1 MTMSSK
7 RVQFD
12 EMEEELLG
20 KEGVDEGVKKK
31 FKNSLDSDEEDDEVE
46 DKKYNLLNPDDVEAQ
61 IVSIDPT
68 TTLKRAKLFK
78 TKSTTC
84 LTQMMWKGKKTKL
97 SSMMGNIKITPFN
110 MEDEMEDGHFD
121 KDGMFIFNRDKPE
134 IRDNWLDNI
143 DWVKVQP
150 TKQVVED
157 SRGTE
162 DSEDEESVDA
172 LALYGDMLEIM
183 QPGETVL
190 SCIKRLGGGK
200 RDSTIN
206 RWKKK
211 KQEPT
216 EPDST
221 KDVAPKESLLRMT
234 ELADRLV
241 STGDMDIYQQTY
253 ERLKFLRERKQQAK
267 EAKAATTAVEGSSFD
282 MFADD
287 ADSTQAT
294 EPSTAKDEKVGA
306 ESKSEDAE
314 PVSSSV
320 GEDEVMWEFK
330 WEESDDAPVYGLH
343 TSAQMLQWVQEG
355 YFQDGVWVRKAHET
369 DRPFYSSRRIDFE
382 LYV

>member
-12 EMEEELLG
+12 EQEEEMLG
-20 KEGVDEGVKKK
+20 KDAVDESVKKK

-46 DKKYNLLNPDDVEAQ
+46 DKKYNLLNPDDVEGQ
-61 IVSIDPT
+61 ED
-68 TTLKRAKLFK
+68 K
-78 TKSTTC
+78 TIEYD
-84 LTQMMWKGKKTKL
+84 GD
-97 SSMMGNIKITPFN
+97 IKITPFN

-121 KDGMFIFNRDKPE
+121 KEGMFIFSKDKPE

-143 DWVKVQP
+143 DWVRVQP
-150 TKQVVED
+150 PKHVMED
-157 SRGTE
+157 SRGSE
-162 DSEDEESVDA
+162 GSEDEKVDA
-172 LALYGDMLEIM
+172 LALYGEMLEIM
-183 QPGETVL
+183 RPGETVL
-190 SCIKRLGGGK
+190 ACIKRLGGGK
-200 RDSTIN
+200 RESTIN

-211 KQEPT
+211 KQEQD

-221 KDVAPKESLLRMT
+221 KEVVPKEKLLRMT

-253 ERLKFLRERKQQAK
+253 ERLKFLRERQHQAK
-267 EAKAATTAVEGSSFD
+267 EATAATTSVEGSSFD

-287 ADSTQAT
+287 AEATKAT
-294 EPSTAKDEKVGA
+294 EPSTTKGEKAADEDKTDG
-306 ESKSEDAE
+306 AE
-314 PVSSSV
+314 PVSSSK
-320 GEDEVMWEFK
+320 GGDEVMWEFK
-330 WEESDDAPVYGLH
+330 WEEAENAPVYGLH

-355 YFQDGVWVRKAHET
+355 YFQDGVWVRKAHEK

>member
-1 MTMSSK
+1 MTTSSK

-12 EMEEELLG
+12 EMEDELLG

-46 DKKYNLLNPDDVEAQ
+46 DKKYNLLNPDDVEGQ
-61 IVSIDPT
+61 ED
-68 TTLKRAKLFK
+68 K
-78 TKSTTC
+78 TIEYD
-84 LTQMMWKGKKTKL
+84 
-97 SSMMGNIKITPFN
+97 GNIKITPFN

-143 DWVKVQP
+143 DWVKVRP

-162 DSEDEESVDA
+162 DSEDEERVDA

-211 KQEPT
+211 KQEAT

-221 KDVAPKESLLRMT
+221 KDVAPKETLLRMT

-253 ERLKFLRERKQQAK
+253 ERLKFLREHKQQAK

-287 ADSTQAT
+287 ADSTKAT
-294 EPSTAKDEKVGA
+294 EPSPAQDEKAAA

-320 GEDEVMWEFK
+320 AEDEVMWEFK

>member
-46 DKKYNLLNPDDVEAQ
+46 DKKYNLLNPDDVEGQ
-61 IVSIDPT
+61 ED
-68 TTLKRAKLFK
+68 K
-78 TKSTTC
+78 T
-84 LTQMMWKGKKTKL
+84 
-97 SSMMGNIKITPFN
+97 I
-110 MEDEMEDGHFD
+110 E
-121 KDGMFIFNRDKPE
+121 DKPE

>member
-12 EMEEELLG
+12 EMEDELLG

-46 DKKYNLLNPDDVEAQ
+46 DKKYNLLNPDDVEGQ
-61 IVSIDPT
+61 ED
-68 TTLKRAKLFK
+68 K
-78 TKSTTC
+78 TIEYD
-84 LTQMMWKGKKTKL
+84 
-97 SSMMGNIKITPFN
+97 GNIKITPFN

-143 DWVKVQP
+143 DWVKVRP

-162 DSEDEESVDA
+162 DSEDEERVDA

-211 KQEPT
+211 KQEAT

-221 KDVAPKESLLRMT
+221 KDVAPKETLLRMT

-241 STGDMDIYQQTY
+241 ST
-253 ERLKFLRERKQQAK
+253 
-267 EAKAATTAVEGSSFD
+267 
-282 MFADD
+282 DD
-287 ADSTQAT
+287 ADSTKAT
-294 EPSTAKDEKVGA
+294 EPSPAKDEKAAA

-320 GEDEVMWEFK
+320 AEDEVMWEFK